1 MTHAPPVA
9 KSLITPRPPVE
20 PEPGG
25 RRIGIVIPAH
35 NEEGAIGSVLAAL
48 RVAQSAAQLPAV
60 DEIIVVDDGSTDRTG
75 EIAEQSGV
83 RVIRLPTNRGYG
95 AALKAGIRATSADYI
110 LTMDADGQ
118 HRLEDV
124 AKLCNALGGNLAP
137 DCVIG
142 HRTQLVHSPLWRIPG
157 KWFLTRLARLLTQKE
172 IRDLN
177 SGLRLMRR
185 DVIVRY
191 MHLCPSGFSFSTT
204 STFALASRG
213 YRIEFVPIQVERRV
227 GHSSVSV
234 ATGFQTILLVLR
246 LASLFNPLR
255 VFLPLSL
262 FFIIGGSLWTVPY
275 LLNGQGVTVAAML
288 AVLTGVTLFGLGLIC
303 DQVAQLRLERFE

>member
-1 MTHAPPVA
+1 MASAHPIGASPATSDAPFAPTA
-9 KSLITPRPPVE
+9 TGRQIT
-20 PEPGG
+20 
-25 RRIGIVIPAH
+25 IVIPAH
-35 NEEGAIGSVLAAL
+35 NEEGAIGNVLTAL
-48 RVAQSAAQLPAV
+48 FGALPASV
-60 DEIIVVDDGSTDRTG
+60 AEVIVVDDGSTDRT
-75 EIAEQSGV
+75 AELAEAANA
-83 RVIRLPTNRGYG
+83 RVLRQPRNRGYG
-95 AALKAGIRATSADYI
+95 ASLKAGIKAARTEFV

-124 AKLCNALGGNLAP
+124 AKLCDTMSGSQPP

-142 HRTQLVHSPLWRIPG
+142 HRTRLVHSPLWRMPG
-157 KWFLTRLARLLTQKE
+157 KWFLTRLARVLTQRE

-177 SGLRLMRR
+177 CGLRVMRR
-185 DVIVRY
+185 DVIMRY

-204 STFALASRG
+204 STIALASRG
-213 YRIEFVPIQVERRV
+213 DHVEFVPIRVEPRI
-227 GHSSVSV
+227 GKSAVSV

-262 FFIIGGSLWTVPY
+262 FFILGGLLWTIPY
-275 LLNGQGVTVAAML
+275 LMDGQGVTVASML

-303 DQVAQLRLERFE
+303 DQVAQLRLERLE